1 MRYSIKQSSNQWSKC
16 SGRVAAGA
24 ALSLGL
30 AALVACG
37 GSDSDS
43 PAPVATSTGSAGLTT
58 PLAFINNR
66 DDKTLSTIT
75 VDGTNSKVLSTLP
88 ATEFENNALG
98 DMTSSLQEWVFV
110 NLGAGNKVATIDPL
124 SGATPIHEANL
135 ATGERPVHIYVDPT
149 DKEIVWS
156 MNDGNATTGLDGVN
170 CSTVGGGSV
179 TILHNSHLGPGGE
192 PPKVEKTL
200 CLLAAGHKVAAFSQ
214 PTASNSGIPRRVF
227 VSSTT
232 AGEIAV
238 IDNEPASANYQ
249 KLITR
254 IDLCNTTKEAARP
267 TPAVC
272 NSESATPLTTQ
283 FTPNGSN
290 PHGIRFSATTG
301 KVYSIQEN
309 YQEIAEIDPQSLA
322 VTRTLSLANTAYTS
336 YGITPNGRFL
346 LLRGADLLADAAH
359 VTGRLA
365 VVDLSAAALSLT
377 PVATLLDISPS
388 TFTFAPDG
396 KRLFMI
402 VSNTATGASAGQL
415 AVLKKDKFLAFDPS
429 VFPGTIA
436 PLAEISLPAATGHSF
451 GVVVKGAGAASDV
464 VVSNGTSSVDG
475 SVSII
480 NAATNQ
486 ITTTI
491 PVGKNPGAV
500 LTFVH
505 DGVANGN
512 VATAEVVTA
521 RGGGLSERLDDH
533 GMPQ

>member
-1 MRYSIKQSSNQWSKC
+1 MEHGNETCGSTHSDGTKRRI
-16 SGRVAAGA
+16 AGA
-24 ALSLGL
+24 ALVV
-30 AALVACG
+30 AMALVVGCSS
-37 GSDSDS
+37 GSDSN
-43 PAPVATSTGSAGLTT
+43 PAPTSSGSPGLTT
-58 PLAFINNR
+58 PLAFVNNR

-75 VDGTNSKVLSTLP
+75 VDGANSKVLSTLP
-88 ATEFENNALG
+88 ATAFENNALG

-110 NLGAGNKVATIDPL
+110 NLSAGNKVALIDPL

-135 ATGERPVHIYVDPT
+135 QTGERPVHIYVDPT

-156 MNDGNATTGLDGVN
+156 MNDGNATTGLDGIN

-192 PPKVEKTL
+192 PPKIEKTL
-200 CLLAAGHKVAAFSQ
+200 CLLGAGHKVAAFSQ
-214 PTASNSGIPRRVF
+214 PTATNANIPKRVF
-227 VSSTT
+227 ISSEI

-238 IDNEPASANYQ
+238 IDNEPASATYRTII
-249 KLITR
+249 KR
-254 IDLCNTTKEAARP
+254 IDLCNTAGEAAQNP
-267 TPAVC
+267 PKPACDV
-272 NSESATPLTTQ
+272 NAD
-283 FTPNGSN
+283 TPNVVNTPNASA
-290 PHGIRFSATTG
+290 PHGIRWSQTTG

-309 YQEIAEIDPQSLA
+309 YGEIVEIDPVSYA
-322 VTRTLSLANTAYTS
+322 ITRRLSLANTAYTS

-365 VVDLSAAALSLT
+365 VVDLSAAVLALT

-396 KRLFMI
+396 KKAFMLA
-402 VSNTATGASAGQL
+402 SNTATGASAGQL
-415 AVLKKDKFLAFDPS
+415 AALKKDKLLAFDPS
-429 VFPGTIA
+429 VFPATVTA
-436 PLAEISLPAATGHSF
+436 PVEINLPAATGHSF
-451 GVVVKGAGAASDV
+451 GIVVKGAGAASDV

-486 ITTTI
+486 ISTTI

-500 LTFVH
+500 LVFVH

-512 VATAEVVTA
+512 VATAEVMTA
-521 RGGGLSERLDDH
+521 RGTGQPERLDDH
-533 GMPQ
+533 GMPE